1 MTAEQQTIP
10 PRPIIRLDRLDIV
23 REVVVVAGVDV
34 DEANVVPTVDDG
46 GDNALA
52 VVGDDSIIVH
62 MGNIIIGY
70 VKYNPTHKAHLT
82 NVADQWDVIFNVI
95 GASVAIPNAQYPAE
109 PNTTINILIT
119 VNVEINK

>member
-10 PRPIIRLDRLDIV
+10 LRPIIRLDRLDIV
-23 REVVVVAGVDV
+23 REVVVAAGVDV
-34 DEANVVPTVDDG
+34 DVADVVPTVDVG
-46 GDNALA
+46 GDNVLA
-52 VVGDDSIIVH
+52 VVGDSIIVH